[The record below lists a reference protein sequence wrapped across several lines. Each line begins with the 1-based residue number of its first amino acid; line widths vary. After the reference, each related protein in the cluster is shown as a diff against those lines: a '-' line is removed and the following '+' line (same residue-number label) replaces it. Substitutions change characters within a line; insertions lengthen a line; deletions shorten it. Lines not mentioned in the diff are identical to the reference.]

1 MAIKGAG
8 KARPSKRIAA
18 ILIAMAAFCTD
29 GPLQAEMRTYL
40 LPQETARLRP
50 GQNVEIAEA
59 NCAACHSVDY
69 INMQPR
75 GKGKAFWTAE
85 VNKMIKVFGAPIEQ
99 EDAAK
104 IIGYLA
110 ASY

>member
-1 MAIKGAG
+1 MANKKTGE
-8 KARPSKRIAA
+8 ARPLERIAA
-18 ILIAMAAFCTD
+18 IAMAVFWMSA
-29 GPLQAEMRTYL
+29 PARAEVRTYV
-40 LPQETARLRP
+40 LPEETARLLP
-50 GQNVEIAEA
+50 GPDVETAEA
-59 NCAACHSVDY
+59 YCVACHSADY
-69 INMQPR
+69 VKVQPP

-110 ASY
+110 ATY